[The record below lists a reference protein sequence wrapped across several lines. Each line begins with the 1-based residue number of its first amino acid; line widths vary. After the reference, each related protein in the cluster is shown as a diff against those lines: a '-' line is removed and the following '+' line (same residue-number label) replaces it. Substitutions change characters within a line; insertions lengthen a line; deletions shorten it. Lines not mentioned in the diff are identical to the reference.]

1 MIDGCKGWNMA
12 RAMGILRWCSLCFLG
27 AGVIGGTFLAVDRYD
42 ADIRSRDT
50 VHLLN
55 LLDAA
60 LGPGEDFEAN
70 VRFLQPIKPP
80 SDLAL
85 SIRVALMGRSPIQAL
100 RASPTTTCRLADG
113 SVIAVNQLLKVP
125 TDTTISSRYCKG
137 GGMEINGF
145 SYEGPLSFVRL
156 NDVWLAVNEVRLE
169 NYVASVVGAE
179 MPKHWHAEALKAQAV
194 AARSY
199 AVTHLV
205 RPAGQTYH
213 LGDTTRWQVF
223 SGPSSVSEQSK
234 RAAHETNG
242 MVLSYRGGLVESL
255 YASTQTISE
264 EAHRHLGASMSQH
277 GAQRLA
283 TQGLRFDEILGR
295 YYQGATLAQLRRDG
309 S

>member
-1 MIDGCKGWNMA
+1 MV
-12 RAMGILRWCSLCFLG
+12 RAVGILRWGAIGLLG
-27 AGVIGGTFLAVDRYD
+27 TGVTCGIFLALDRYD
-42 ADIRSRDT
+42 ADAKSRDT
-50 VHLLN
+50 LHLLD

-60 LGPGEDFEAN
+60 PLSGGTSKTRNRSLDAI
-70 VRFLQPIKPP
+70 RPP
-80 SDLAL
+80 SELAL
-85 SIRVALMGRSPIQAL
+85 SIRVGLLSRSPIQFL
-100 RASPTTTCRLADG
+100 RTSPTTTCRLADG
-113 SVIAVNQLLKVP
+113 SFIAVDQLLDV
-125 TDTTISSRYCKG
+125 TADASNSARYCKG
-137 GGMEINGF
+137 GVVDINGDSF
-145 SYEGPLSFVRL
+145 EGSLELVRS
-156 NDVWLAVNEVRLE
+156 NNGWLAVNEVSLE

-179 MPKHWHAEALKAQAV
+179 MPSHWHGEALKAQAV

-223 SGPSSVSEQSK
+223 SGPSSVSEQAM
-234 RAAHETNG
+234 RAAHETSG
-242 MVLSYRGGLVESL
+242 MVLSYQGGLVESL

>member
-42 ADIRSRDT
+42 ADVRSRDT

-60 LGPGEDFEAN
+60 LVPGEDFEAN

-125 TDTTISSRYCKG
+125 TDTTVSSRYCKG
-137 GGMEINGF
+137 GG
-145 SYEGPLSFVRL
+145 
-156 NDVWLAVNEVRLE
+156 D
-169 NYVASVVGAE
+169 
-179 MPKHWHAEALKAQAV
+179 
-194 AARSY
+194 
-199 AVTHLV
+199 
-205 RPAGQTYH
+205 
-213 LGDTTRWQVF
+213 GDQWF
-223 SGPSSVSEQSK
+223 F
-234 RAAHETNG
+234 
-242 MVLSYRGGLVESL
+242 L
-255 YASTQTISE
+255 
-264 EAHRHLGASMSQH
+264 
-277 GAQRLA
+277 
-283 TQGLRFDEILGR
+283 
-295 YYQGATLAQLRRDG
+295 
-309 S
+309 

>member
-1 MIDGCKGWNMA
+1 MVGA
-12 RAMGILRWCSLCFLG
+12 VGILRWSAMGLLGSGVVCGSL
-27 AGVIGGTFLAVDRYD
+27 LALDRFD
-42 ADIRSRDT
+42 ADARSRDT
-50 VHLLN
+50 VHLLD

-60 LGPGEDFEAN
+60 PVPGETHQIN
-70 VRFLQPIKPP
+70 VRSSEALRPP
-80 SDLAL
+80 SKLVL
-85 SIRVALMGRSPIQAL
+85 RIRVGLLSRSPIQSL
-100 RASPTTTCRLADG
+100 RASPTTTCRRADG
-113 SVIAVNQLLKVP
+113 SFIAVNQLLQ
-125 TDTTISSRYCKG
+125 DSSDSPRLCKG
-137 GGMEINGF
+137 GVVDINGH
-145 SYEGPLSFVRL
+145 SYEGSLELIRSG
-156 NDVWLAVNEVRLE
+156 NAWLAVNELSLE

-179 MPKHWHAEALKAQAV
+179 MPSRWHGEALKAQAV

-205 RPAGQTYH
+205 RPAAQTYH

-223 SGPSSVSEQSK
+223 SGQSSLSEQST
-234 RAAHETNG
+234 RATHETRG

-255 YASTQTISE
+255 YASTQAISD

-295 YYQGATLAQLRRDG
+295 YYQGASLAQLRRDG